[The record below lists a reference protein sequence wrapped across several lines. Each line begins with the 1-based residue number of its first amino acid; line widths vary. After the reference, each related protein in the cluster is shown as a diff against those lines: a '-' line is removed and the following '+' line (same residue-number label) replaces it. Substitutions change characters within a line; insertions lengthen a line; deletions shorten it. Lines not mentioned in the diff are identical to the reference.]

1 MPSRGSTK
9 AFPKLWMAIC
19 TRSVGWPFSVV
30 TLIFIAIFPKDC
42 PFSPFRIVQYR
53 KYTTLSRPMWTK
65 GTHWRVEHAHRKP
78 GHVNLK
84 TTLKGT
90 RKIHRSIKSITQA
103 INRSPQFANTTLATT
118 STCAPHR
125 LQETALSGK
134 LISQVLH

>member
-9 AFPKLWMAIC
+9 TFPRLWMAIC
-19 TRSVGWPFSVV
+19 ARSVGWPFSVV
-30 TLIFIAIFPKDC
+30 TLIFIAIFPTDR
-42 PFSPFRIVQYR
+42 PFSPSRIVQYR

-65 GTHWRVEHAHRKP
+65 GIHWRVESAHRKP

-90 RKIHRSIKSITQA
+90 RKIPRSIKSITQA

-118 STCAPHR
+118 STCAPHCW
-125 LQETALSGK
+125 QETALSGK
-134 LISQVLH
+134 LVSHVLH